1 MSRYKLEVMLSE
13 ELLARLDAAREF
25 EPRASFARR
34 ALEAAL
40 AVKDPVVETSA
51 GPRARSSFEPG
62 EVVEVPEF
70 PPREVK
76 PDPPAGVPLPK
87 IAKRKW

>member
-1 MSRYKLEVMLSE
+1 MEYDGRRPRVSK
-13 ELLARLDAAREF
+13 ELAARIDGVRGQVPF
-25 EPRASFARR
+25 ERWVRE

-51 GPRARSSFEPG
+51 GLRAQSSFKPG

-76 PDPPAGVPLPK
+76 PDPPTGVPLPK

>member
-13 ELLARLDAAREF
+13 ELLARLDAARLF

-40 AVKDPVVETSA
+40 SEAKGPPLREQA
-51 GPRARSSFEPG
+51 GP
-62 EVVEVPEF
+62 VPSAASNEGVRPAA
-70 PPREVK
+70 PPRASRDV
-76 PDPPAGVPLPK
+76 PAESPLPK

>member
-13 ELLARLDAAREF
+13 ELLARLDEARKF

-40 AVKDPVVETSA
+40 GGDSA
-51 GPRARSSFEPG
+51 PGTLASAKAEPSAAARPQTPAPPRVHAEQS
-62 EVVEVPEF
+62 EVV
-70 PPREVK
+70 
-76 PDPPAGVPLPK
+76 LPK
-87 IAKRKW
+87 TAKRKW